1 MNTFAAIQHAFQ
13 DYLLAD
19 LTTPE
24 GAELTAAISASVRA
38 QQGLSAADRLAIY
51 HRAYRA
57 RLREALAT
65 AFDKTWSY
73 LGDELFAELAD
84 GYIAAHP
91 SKTSNLRWYGAGFP
105 AHLAETLPDHPVVAE
120 LARFEWTLGLAF
132 DAEDRAP
139 LSAAALQ
146 DVAPETWEELRF
158 VQHPSV
164 QQLPLA
170 WNAPA
175 LWRALEDG
183 HEPPEAQES
192 ERIGHWLVWR
202 HAGQP
207 HFRSLPQ
214 QEAQALQSIAWGAS
228 FGEVCEQ
235 TGEDNM
241 LALAGYL
248 QTWLSQE
255 VLAGLL

>member
-1 MNTFAAIQHAFQ
+1 MNNLAAIQHAFQ
-13 DYLLAD
+13 DYLLAAQ
-19 LTTPE
+19 P
-24 GAELTAAISASVRA
+24 GGSTAIAAAVRE
-38 QQGLSAADRLAIY
+38 QYGLNAADRLAIY

-91 SKTSNLRWYGAGFP
+91 SQTSNLRWYGAGFP

-146 DVAPETWEELRF
+146 DIAPEAWGDLRF
-158 VQHPSV
+158 VTHPSV

-183 HEPPEAQES
+183 EAPPEAQETG
-192 ERIGHWLVWR
+192 RIGHWLVWR

-207 HFRSLPQ
+207 HFRSLTQ

-235 TGEDNM
+235 AGEDNM

-248 QTWLSQE
+248 QTWLAQE
-255 VLAGLL
+255 VLSGIL